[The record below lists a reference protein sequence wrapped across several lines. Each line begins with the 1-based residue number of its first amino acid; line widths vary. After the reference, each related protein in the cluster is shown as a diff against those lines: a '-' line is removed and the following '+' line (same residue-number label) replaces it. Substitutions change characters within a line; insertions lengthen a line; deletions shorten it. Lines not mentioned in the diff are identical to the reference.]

1 MAVNVGTVPVYP
13 DGSNNPQTGWTQA
26 HVMDALEK
34 AFYEMGFNSGTQK
47 NGVPIAVLFP
57 GYDTSTSTGFKFDSI
72 EIESCPEDVDYRID
86 PNYEDLDLLELIS
99 FQYPLYFYLFLL
111 ILFDLDYSLDFHFF
125 DD

>member
-47 NGVPIAVLFP
+47 
-57 GYDTSTSTGFKFDSI
+57 
-72 EIESCPEDVDYRID
+72 
-86 PNYEDLDLLELIS
+86 DLSLIH
-99 FQYPLYFYLFLL
+99 
-111 ILFDLDYSLDFHFF
+111 I
-125 DD
+125 